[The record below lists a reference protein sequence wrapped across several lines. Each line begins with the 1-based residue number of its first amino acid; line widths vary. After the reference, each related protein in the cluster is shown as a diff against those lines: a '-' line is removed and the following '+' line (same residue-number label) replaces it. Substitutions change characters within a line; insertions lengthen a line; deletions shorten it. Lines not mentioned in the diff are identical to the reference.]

1 MYILIGL
8 MLFYYCIS
16 MSGFVR
22 RCSITLL
29 VVSIPENHKDIL
41 HRDINDITHH
51 YIYIFVCQWISLTQ
65 ITFKI
70 SLINFLSNSCLN
82 VYYNLSIL
90 SKNDL
95 NQCFLKFHFILSRA
109 ACFSDNVVA
118 WWAISPMFDSWLCF
132 RVFL

>member
-1 MYILIGL
+1 

-70 SLINFLSNSCLN
+70 SLINFLSSSCLN

-90 SKNDL
+90 SGERS
-95 NQCFLKFHFILSRA
+95 QSM
-109 ACFSDNVVA
+109 FSKV
-118 WWAISPMFDSWLCF
+118 SFYS
-132 RVFL
+132 